1 MLTLSQITSE
11 RGHKLVL
18 NETNVCRWRKL
29 LTHHLGV
36 CSEFT
41 FIKAK
46 HEALWLRSLIIIKLI
61 AT

>member
-29 LTHHLGV
+29 LTHHLGG
-36 CSEFT
+36 SEFT

-61 AT
+61 AS

>member
-1 MLTLSQITSE
+1 MSTLSQITSE

-18 NETNVCRWRKL
+18 NETNVCRRKL

-61 AT
+61 AS

>member
-46 HEALWLRSLIIIKLI
+46 HEALWLRS
-61 AT
+61 